1 MKSMF
6 PEIDQNTIQVRWAPL
21 IVEPIPLAP
30 ERFVAAIAATTSTG
44 EFACHRLLNRRRVKE
59 LVGEGAD
66 SVSAVIDVSLASL
79 DRHFGQSIDIGAWK
93 SPFDGVYLGGDS
105 TNYVHRFHDVFAIA
119 SPLCSVFGNQV
130 LQLGQ
135 ETPVSIKP
143 WDVPVIEHIRKIRP
157 NLSNSLNAQLRFS
170 SSQHT
175 VTFTYFGTKLAANVV
190 VLNSQRMAMSLRE
203 ARAHLWNLSLLA
215 DVPNLLFKPD
225 RLELL
230 AGVQLDGQKVR
241 EAIEELTFEASR
253 RDVVVSR
260 VESSEDAARRIIS
273 MAA

>member
-6 PEIDQNTIQVRWAPL
+6 PEIDQNAIRVRWAPL
-21 IVEPIPLAP
+21 VVEPIPLAP
-30 ERFVAAIAATTSTG
+30 ERFVAAIVATTSTG
-44 EFACHRLLNRRRVKE
+44 EFACHRLLDGRRLKD

-66 SVSAVIDVSLASL
+66 SLSAVIDVSSASL
-79 DRHFGQSIDIGAWK
+79 SRHLHQSNDLGDWK
-93 SPFDGVYLGGDS
+93 SPFEGVRLGGDS
-105 TNYVHRFHDVFAIA
+105 INYVRRFHDIFTMAA
-119 SPLCSVFGNQV
+119 PLCSAFGNQV

-135 ETPVSIKP
+135 EAPGSKKL
-143 WDVPVIEHIRKIRP
+143 WDVPVVDHVKKIKP

-225 RLELL
+225 RLALL
-230 AGVQLDGQKVR
+230 AGVQLDGKKVR

>member
-6 PEIDQNTIQVRWAPL
+6 PEIDRNALRVRWAPL
-21 IVEPIPLAP
+21 VVEPIPLAP
-30 ERFVAAIAATTSTG
+30 DRFVAAIVAITFSG
-44 EFACHRLLNRRRVKE
+44 EFACHRQMDRRRLKE

-66 SVSAVIDVSLASL
+66 SLAAVIDVSSASL
-79 DRHFGQSIDIGAWK
+79 ARHVAQSNDLSDWK

-105 TNYVHRFHDVFAIA
+105 INYVRRFNDIFSIA
-119 SPLCSVFGNQV
+119 SPLCSVFGKPVVQV
-130 LQLGQ
+130 GQ
-135 ETPVSIKP
+135 DVPESTNP

-157 NLSNSLNAQLRFS
+157 NLSNSLNAQLQFS
-170 SSQHT
+170 SSEHT

-190 VLNSQRMAMSLRE
+190 ILNSKRMAVSLRE

-215 DVPNLLFKPD
+215 DAPNLLFKPD

-230 AGVQLDGQKVR
+230 TGVQDDGRKVR

-253 RDVVVSR
+253 RDVFVSR
-260 VESSEDAARRIIS
+260 VESSEDAARRIVSI
-273 MAA
+273 AA

>member
-1 MKSMF
+1 MMSMF
-6 PEIDQNTIQVRWAPL
+6 PEIDQNAIRVRWAPL
-21 IVEPIPLAP
+21 VVEPIPLAP
-30 ERFVAAIAATTSTG
+30 ERFVAAIVATTSTG
-44 EFACHRLLNRRRVKE
+44 EFAFHRQLDRRRLKE

-66 SVSAVIDVSLASL
+66 GLSAVIDVSSASL
-79 DRHFGQSIDIGAWK
+79 ARHLEQSNEMGDWK
-93 SPFDGVYLGGDS
+93 SPFDGVYLGGNS
-105 TNYVHRFHDVFAIA
+105 INYVRRFNDIFAIA
-119 SPLCSVFGNQV
+119 SPLCSVFAKQV

-135 ETPVSIKP
+135 EVAVSKKP

-157 NLSNSLNAQLRFS
+157 NLANSLNAQLQFS

-203 ARAHLWNLSLLA
+203 ARAHLWNLSLLTDA
-215 DVPNLLFKPD
+215 PSLLFKPD

-230 AGVQLDGQKVR
+230 TGVQLDGKKVR

-253 RDVVVSR
+253 RDVFVSR

-273 MAA
+273 IAA

>member
-1 MKSMF
+1 MKSQF
-6 PEIDQNTIQVRWAPL
+6 PEIDQNAIRVRWAPL
-21 IVEPIPLAP
+21 VVEPIPLAP
-30 ERFVAAIAATTSTG
+30 ERLVAAIVATTSTG
-44 EFACHRLLNRRRVKE
+44 EFAFHRQLDQRRLKE

-66 SVSAVIDVSLASL
+66 SLAAVIDVSSASL
-79 DRHFGQSIDIGAWK
+79 ARHLDQSNDFGDWQ
-93 SPFDGVYLGGDS
+93 SPFEGVYLRGDS
-105 TNYVHRFHDVFAIA
+105 VNYVRRFNDIFSLAP
-119 SPLCSVFGNQV
+119 PLCSVFGKQV
-130 LQLGQ
+130 IQPGQ
-135 ETPVSIKP
+135 EVPISEKP
-143 WDVPVIEHIRKIRP
+143 WDVPVIENIRKIKP
-157 NLSNSLNAQLRFS
+157 ELSNSLNAQLQFS

-190 VLNSQRMAMSLRE
+190 VLNSQRMAVSLRE
-203 ARAHLWNLSLLA
+203 ARAYLWNLSLLTDA
-215 DVPNLLFKPD
+215 PNLLFKPD

-230 AGVQLDGQKVR
+230 TGVQLDGKKVR